1 MKERVASMFHRSPT
15 ESAYLAHDY
24 ERRDAEEKLGILWQK
39 VVASRYSELPGFHR
53 SAALV
58 PALKL
63 VGGLLRRG
71 RRTFSARTDV
81 LEPRTKL
88 SHPFGV
94 VAAAEFRADPGARA
108 GGVLDGAPILV
119 RLSISGHPEEGGFS
133 PSMAIKFFI
142 DGFPSVNV
150 HLTASIDGQEGDQ
163 DFFRDALTN
172 ILPTPSSSAGKLS
185 RPLLAR
191 IIGQEDPFRMDI
203 DHLAFRDRSGAICYD
218 SAAPHQIL
226 FRPKLAS
233 MPQAGD
239 FREALMTIPASSEL
253 YEAWVR
259 YTADGE
265 LIRAGA
271 VVTTSEFVASEF
283 GDRVLHFHHRRRGV
297 D

>member
-1 MKERVASMFHRSPT
+1 MT
-15 ESAYLAHDY
+15 ESAYLVHDY
-24 ERRDAEEKLGILWQK
+24 ERRDAEEKARILWQK
-39 VVASRYSELPGFHR
+39 VVASRYADLPGFRR
-53 SAALV
+53 SAALL
-58 PALKL
+58 PALRL

-71 RRTFSARTDV
+71 RRTYSARTDV

-94 VAAAEFRADPGARA
+94 VAAAEFRADPDTRA

-133 PSMAIKFFI
+133 PAMAIKFFI
-142 DGFPSVNV
+142 DGFPSVNL
-150 HLTASIDGQEGDQ
+150 HLTTSIDGQEGEHE
-163 DFFRDALTN
+163 FFRDPLTN
-172 ILPTPSSSAGKLS
+172 ILPMPSSSAGRLS

-218 SAAPHQIL
+218 SPAPHQIV
-226 FRPKLAS
+226 FRPRRTSQRA
-233 MPQAGD
+233 AD
-239 FREALMTIPASSEL
+239 FREALMTIPAASEL

-259 YTADGE
+259 YAADGE
-265 LIRAGA
+265 LVRVGA

>member
-1 MKERVASMFHRSPT
+1 MIS
-15 ESAYLAHDY
+15 YLAHDY
-24 ERRDAEEKLGILWQK
+24 ERRAAEEKLAILWQK
-39 VVASRYSELPGFHR
+39 VVSSRYGELPAFRR

-63 VGGLLRRG
+63 VGGLLRGG

-94 VAAAEFRADPGARA
+94 VAAGEFRADPGA

-119 RLSISGHPEEGGFS
+119 RLSISGHPAEGGFS

-163 DFFRDALTN
+163 DFFRDPLTN
-172 ILPTPSSSAGKLS
+172 ILPTPSSAAGRLS

-191 IIGQEDPFRMDI
+191 IIRQEDPFRMDI
-203 DHLAFRDRSGAICYD
+203 DHLAFRDRSGAICYGRE
-218 SAAPHQIL
+218 APYQIV
-226 FRPKLAS
+226 FRPRLTS
-233 MPQAGD
+233 PRGGD
-239 FREALMTIPASSEL
+239 FREALMTIPAATSL
-253 YEAWVR
+253 YEAGVR
-259 YTADGE
+259 YSAGGE
-265 LIRAGA
+265 LIRAGT
-271 VVTTSEFVASEF
+271 VVTISEFVASEF

>member
-1 MKERVASMFHRSPT
+1 MTVNS
-15 ESAYLAHDY
+15 YLPHDY
-24 ERRDAEEKLGILWQK
+24 ERRDAGAKQDILWQK
-39 VVASRYSELPGFHR
+39 LLASRYAELPAPHR
-53 SAALV
+53 SASPLQ
-58 PALKL
+58 ALKL
-63 VGGLLRRG
+63 VGGLLRNG
-71 RRTFSARTDV
+71 RKTFSARTDV

-94 VAAAEFRADPGARA
+94 VAAAEFRADPDTRA

-150 HLTASIDGQEGDQ
+150 HLTASIDGQEGEQ
-163 DFFRDALTN
+163 DFFRDSLTN
-172 ILPTPSSSAGKLS
+172 ILPTPSSPAGKLS

-191 IIGQEDPFRMDI
+191 IIRQEDPFRMDI
-203 DHLAFRDRSGAICYD
+203 DHLAFRDCRGAINYECE
-218 SAAPHQIL
+218 APHQIL
-226 FRPKLAS
+226 FRPSLTS
-233 MPQAGD
+233 PQTGD
-239 FREALMTIPASSEL
+239 FRDALMTIPAASEL

-259 YTADGE
+259 YAADGE
-265 LIRAGA
+265 LIRAGT